1 MIFRQIQSKIC
12 KLSNS
17 TELEDGSFFMGKN
30 DRIMAKSYFDVL
42 GEINFDSKE
51 EEIDITGTVIGIDK
65 ML

>member
-1 MIFRQIQSKIC
+1 
-12 KLSNS
+12 
-17 TELEDGSFFMGKN
+17 
-30 DRIMAKSYFDVL
+30 MAKSYFDVL